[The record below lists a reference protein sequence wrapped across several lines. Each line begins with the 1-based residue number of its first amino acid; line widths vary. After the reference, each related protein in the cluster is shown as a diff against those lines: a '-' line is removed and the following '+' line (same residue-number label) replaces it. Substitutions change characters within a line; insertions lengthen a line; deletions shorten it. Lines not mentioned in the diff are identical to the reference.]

1 MKKKWL
7 CGVLALVML
16 LTAFS
21 GVKLPIRAAGAL
33 TASEELIAVIKRM
46 EGFTK
51 YPTWDYLQ
59 YSIGYGCAVPND
71 KFEYYSVYGITEAEA
86 DALLREYIK
95 THEEILYWFMD
106 RYNIPLTQSQ
116 FDALLSYNLN
126 CGASWVYDP
135 AGTLHTALRTGAP
148 DYMIIYA
155 FVLTSIAGGDYILQR
170 RRLAEANMFLNGVYE
185 ACNDHTD
192 GSYPDTYRYVFLD
205 GNGGEINYAIHGYDG
220 ALKSPIITYFR
231 EIPTGVD
238 EEGNAFIYEFA
249 GWYTEPTGGEKIEI
263 LDATLPTGK
272 VLYAHWMDPDGNVV
286 ELPKGDVLEP
296 LEVTLGSEVKVREG
310 PGTFYNR
317 LDIKSAGTKLVIT
330 QTYYYRGTLW
340 GKCEDGWFSLTYTDY
355 EQVLADREA
364 AKEESWP
371 KSGVITD
378 DFVNIRTGPGTSYE
392 SAGYQ
397 LNAGAQVVILKTEY
411 DGTQYTWG
419 QLEDGNWVCMTY
431 VQLEGEKTEDPILS
445 NVTLHR
451 APTRTDY
458 VQMQDYVDFMGMIL
472 RLEYS
477 DGTIGAAMPDYYAT
491 TTYSN
496 AKLGETTVTVLY
508 KGFTVSFTVNI
519 IKATV
524 TFLNEDGTVLST
536 GQYEYGETIP
546 VPEVPPKEADETG
559 EYVFAGWDKEV
570 TTCDGDATYTA
581 VFKSLS
587 EETDPTDPDDTV
599 PDDTVPD
606 DTVPDETLPGDDDT
620 QWPKTGIVVTDGTP
634 LSIRTG
640 PGVNYDW
647 VGYLVNGSEVTIH
660 AMEYDGTTYWW
671 GKIAENQWIC
681 MSYVQLDE
689 PIDDPQDPTEPPTE
703 PEDPTEPPTAPEDP
717 TVPPTEP
724 EKPTEPEYTPGDFD
738 GNDTVDEDDAIYL
751 LRYVFFPDDY
761 PVAIPA
767 DYDGNGTVDE
777 DDAIYLL
784 RHIFFPEDYPLT

>member
-16 LTAFS
+16 FTVFS
-21 GVKLPIRAAGAL
+21 GVRLPIRAAEAL

-71 KFEYYSVYGITEAEA
+71 KFEYYSIYGITEEEA

-95 THEEILYWFMD
+95 THEDILHWFMN
-106 RYNIPLTQSQ
+106 RYSVSLNQNQ

-148 DYMIIYA
+148 DHMIIYA

-170 RRLAEANMFLNGVYE
+170 RRLAEANMFINGVYE

-220 ALKSPIITYFR
+220 ALKSPIITYFK

-238 EEGNAFIYEFA
+238 EAGNTFIYEFA
-249 GWYTEPTGGEKIEI
+249 GWYTEPTGGEKIEV

-296 LEVTLGSEVKVREG
+296 LEVTLGSEAKVRVG

-317 LDIKSAGTKLVIT
+317 IDIKSAGTVVTIT
-330 QTYYYRGTLW
+330 ETYLYRGTLW
-340 GKCEDGWFSLTYTDY
+340 GKCEDGWLSLTYTNY
-355 EQVLADREA
+355 EQALSDREA
-364 AKEESWP
+364 AEGEIWP
-371 KSGVITD
+371 KNGTIKD
-378 DFVNIRTGPGTSYE
+378 DYVNVRVGPGTSYD

-397 LNAGAQVVILKTEY
+397 LNAGTEVVILKTEY
-411 DGTQYTWG
+411 DGSQYTWG
-419 QLEDGNWVCMTY
+419 QLEDGNWVCMSY
-431 VQLEGEKTEDPILS
+431 VLLENEEEEDPFLT
-445 NVTLHR
+445 NVTLYR
-451 APTRTDY
+451 DPIRTDY
-458 VQMQDYVDFMGMIL
+458 VQMQDYVDFMGMVL

-477 DGTIGAAMPDYYAT
+477 DGSIGAAMPDYYAT

-496 AKLGETTVTVLY
+496 AKLGQTTVTVLY
-508 KGFTVSFTVNI
+508 QGFAVSFTVNI

-536 GQYEYGETIP
+536 GQYEYGETVP

-559 EYVFAGWDKEV
+559 EYVFVGWDKEV
-570 TTCDGDATYTA
+570 TTCHGDATYTA

-587 EETDPTDPDDTV
+587 EETEPSEPG
-599 PDDTVPD
+599 
-606 DTVPDETLPGDDDT
+606 ETLPDDGDT
-620 QWPKTGIVVTDGTP
+620 TEPEWPKTGIVVTDGTP

-640 PGVNYDW
+640 PGVSYDW
-647 VGYLVNGSEVTIH
+647 VGFLTNGSSVTIY

-671 GKIAENQWIC
+671 GKIAENQWVC
-681 MSYVQLDE
+681 MDYVQLDE
-689 PIDDPQDPTEPPTE
+689 PSDDPQDPTDPPTE
-703 PEDPTEPPTAPEDP
+703 PEDPTD
-717 TVPPTEP
+717 PPTEP
-724 EKPTEPEYTPGDFD
+724 EDPSEPEEPIEPEYIPGDFD
-738 GNDTVDEDDAIYL
+738 GNGAVDVEDAIYLLRFTFLPNEYPVTIPADFDDNGVVDVDDAIYL
-751 LRYVFFPDDY
+751 LRYTFLPDDY
-761 PVAIPA
+761 P
-767 DYDGNGTVDE
+767 
-777 DDAIYLL
+777 LK
-784 RHIFFPEDYPLT
+784 